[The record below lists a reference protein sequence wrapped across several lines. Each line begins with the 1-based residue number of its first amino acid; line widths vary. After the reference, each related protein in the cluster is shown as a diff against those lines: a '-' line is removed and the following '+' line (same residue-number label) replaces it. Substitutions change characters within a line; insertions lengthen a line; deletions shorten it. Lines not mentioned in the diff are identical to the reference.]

1 MTKTILTVDGEIKA
15 SIIFNSFFQEFQLDV
30 DGEILA
36 SSKNKEYIEREFN
49 NMSNDDQSFVQEK
62 LRLK

>member
-49 NMSNDDQSFVQEK
+49 N
-62 LRLK
+62 L